1 ATSSKEPGSAHED
14 VNQGKSLT
22 LKDLCTAQQLE
33 TVDDEGKLDDWL
45 TFLLNKFESFCAL
58 VVDHDSKDDL
68 IKVLEPTVLKKV
80 SGPCMLLYDSKVG
93 EASSNPNIR
102 LPPFQ
107 QRHFRRMLQAFT
119 AVRGPGDQENA
130 QEGDLKKT
138 DLVIYMDGGRSGNDT
153 SVSQAFVD
161 STGRSMNKC
170 RQCFTICYDEE
181 SLVDRREKVR
191 GFVNQTESMMCYT
204 LEGLEIEKVARKH
217 YSGTNHGSHIGP
229 VRALPY
235 TDKACWRMSPADKK
249 ALCGDKGR
257 VLTGGP

>member
-1 ATSSKEPGSAHED
+1 M
-14 VNQGKSLT
+14 
-22 LKDLCTAQQLE
+22 
-33 TVDDEGKLDDWL
+33 
-45 TFLLNKFESFCAL
+45 
-58 VVDHDSKDDL
+58 
-68 IKVLEPTVLKKV
+68 LKKV
-80 SGPCMLLYDSKVG
+80 SGPCMLLYDSKVAG

-249 ALCGDKGR
+249 GLYGDKGR